1 MIIIYYLR
9 FLLKYNLYNKIIMA
23 TSTKVDLLEED
34 KAIAGQKFVCISFVS
49 PENHIKN
56 RNLFYFE
63 NFVKTWDMT
72 KSIDKFQSFLNFI
85 SYKYNLNNENIN
97 NDLKEFL
104 KEEKNELLN
113 FTVND
118 DFKTFL
124 DNKQD
129 DLDKE
134 YNTSNKFQTNVRG
147 IKVRGVYSTQEEAE
161 MRCKT
166 LRENDPNHDV
176 YVGPVGLWMPWEPEA
191 YKTGRV
197 EYLEKELNDLMHE
210 KKKNDTAAKDEFE
223 QRIKETKE
231 KAIEDNIKKAEESG
245 NVLTQILDD
254 EGNLVNI
261 NQVDYDTIPDDSV
274 IMPNS
279 KDGKPE
285 QLPTSADVT
294 KQLFDSNNIQIVN
307 VTNDKKED

>member
-307 VTNDKKED
+307 LIFSDI

>member
-1 MIIIYYLR
+1 
-9 FLLKYNLYNKIIMA
+9 MA